1 MRIRAA
7 PAKTSCL
14 RFLKDRRVSR
24 QRRKHNARSLNEVT
38 GYGKE
43 NDAGRAVFLIGTVIL
58 TAFYE
63 KTAYGPALSLAI
75 TFGTV
80 SYHLVMRLLV
90 GGAFQ
95 AVMQN
100 RADLYKRWYRVGRRE
115 MAVYEALKV
124 KRWKRRM
131 PTYDNALFD
140 PRLHTWDEVAQA
152 MCQAELVHETIAL
165 LSFLPIAAGLRFGA
179 YPVFIVTSVL
189 SAGYDLLFVMMQRYN
204 RQRIMVLLERK
215 RTSSACAARSAR

>member
-1 MRIRAA
+1 MAKKMTRAA
-7 PAKTSCL
+7 L
-14 RFLKDRRVSR
+14 F
-24 QRRKHNARSLNEVT
+24 
-38 GYGKE
+38 
-43 NDAGRAVFLIGTVIL
+43 FMIGTVIL
-58 TAFYE
+58 TAFY
-63 KTAYGPALSLAI
+63 KKATYGPALSLAI

-100 RADLYKRWYRVGRRE
+100 RADLRKRWYRVGRRE

-131 PTYDNALFD
+131 PTYDPALFD
-140 PRLHTWDEVAQA
+140 PRLHTWEEIVQA
-152 MCQAELVHETIAL
+152 MCQAELVHETIAV
-165 LSFLPIAAGLRFGA
+165 LSFLPILAGIWLGE

-189 SAGYDLLFVMMQRYN
+189 SAACDIVFVIMQCYN
-204 RQRIMVLLERK
+204 RQRVTKLLNRK
-215 RTSSACAARSAR
+215 SVR

>member
-1 MRIRAA
+1 MAKKMTRAA
-7 PAKTSCL
+7 L
-14 RFLKDRRVSR
+14 F
-24 QRRKHNARSLNEVT
+24 
-38 GYGKE
+38 
-43 NDAGRAVFLIGTVIL
+43 FMIGTVIL
-58 TAFYE
+58 TVFYK
-63 KTAYGPALSLAI
+63 KTAYGSALSLAI

-100 RADLYKRWYRVGRRE
+100 RADLRKRWYRVGRRE

-204 RQRIMVLLERK
+204 RQRIMVLRERK
-215 RTSSACAARSAR
+215 RTSSASTARSAR

>member
-1 MRIRAA
+1 MAKKMTRAA
-7 PAKTSCL
+7 L
-14 RFLKDRRVSR
+14 F
-24 QRRKHNARSLNEVT
+24 
-38 GYGKE
+38 
-43 NDAGRAVFLIGTVIL
+43 FMIGTVIL
-58 TAFYE
+58 TAFYK
-63 KTAYGPALSLAI
+63 KTTYGPVLSLAI
-75 TFGTV
+75 TFGTA

-140 PRLHTWDEVAQA
+140 PHLHTWDEVAQA

-215 RTSSACAARSAR
+215 RTSSACARCASEACVLTIPSRLRNATVIMLSNMFLFLPRNI

>member
-1 MRIRAA
+1 M
-7 PAKTSCL
+7 AKKMT
-14 RFLKDRRVSR
+14 RV
-24 QRRKHNARSLNEVT
+24 AL
-38 GYGKE
+38 
-43 NDAGRAVFLIGTVIL
+43 FFMIGTVIL

-100 RADLYKRWYRVGRRE
+100 RADLRKRWYRVGRRE

-140 PRLHTWDEVAQA
+140 LRLHTWNEVAQA
-152 MCQAELVHETIAL
+152 MCQAELVHEAIAL

-215 RTSSACAARSAR
+215 RTSSACARRIRGRSAKGRRCIPSWGISALRAALRRLRSETRLRA